1 MAYRE
6 DKDLKFLVN
15 ADDDDLKILVD
26 YLIHDKDGDLRLT
39 EELTNNPNYKE
50 NPDHPS
56 AYWKDI
62 AAELQCYG
70 ANTFAT
76 ILRGGEGVL
85 YREILCDVCDKM
97 KVNYNSKSSVDL
109 IEMNLLQKILID
121 SVEKMDNEQ
130 MKALVRSLDINL
142 NHLTKQAVIA
152 AIQGLI
158 LKGGFTPYK
167 LAVIVANAV
176 AKALLGRGVALA
188 GNAALVKA
196 LAAFAGPIGWAL
208 NGLWIA
214 VDVAG
219 PAYRVT
225 VPAVVQVAYMRAKSC
240 TDTNL
245 PVKQ

>member
-1 MAYRE
+1 MAYR
-6 DKDLKFLVN
+6 DDNDLDFLAT
-15 ADDDDLKILVD
+15 ADDDDLKILMD
-26 YLIHDKDGDLRLT
+26 YLIRDKDGNLRLT
-39 EELTNNPNYKE
+39 EELTSNPNYKA
-50 NPDHPS
+50 NPNHPS
-56 AYWKDI
+56 AFWKDI

-70 ANTFAT
+70 ANTLVT
-76 ILRGGEGVL
+76 MLRGGKGVQ

-97 KVNYNSKSSVDL
+97 NVNYNSKSSLEL

-121 SVEKMDNEQ
+121 SIEEMDNEQ
-130 MKALVRSLDINL
+130 MKALINSLDINV

-158 LKGGFTPYK
+158 LKGGFAPFK

-176 AKALLGRGVALA
+176 AKALLGRGVAVA
-188 GNAALVKA
+188 GNAALTKA
-196 LAAFAGPIGWAL
+196 IAVFAGPIGWAL

-225 VPAVVQVAYMRAKSC
+225 VPAVVQIAYMRAKSY
-240 TDTNL
+240 TNTNL
-245 PVKQ
+245 SAK

>member
-1 MAYRE
+1 MAYRN
-6 DKDLKFLVN
+6 DKDLNFLAN
-15 ADDDDLKILVD
+15 ADDEDLKILVD
-26 YLIHDKDGDLRLT
+26 YLIRDNVGNLRLT

-50 NPDHPS
+50 NPDHPR
-56 AYWKDI
+56 AYWKAI

-109 IEMNLLQKILID
+109 IEINFLKKILTD
-121 SVEKMDNEQ
+121 SVENMDNEQ
-130 MKALVRSLDINL
+130 MKALVESLDINL

-152 AIQGLI
+152 AIQGI
-158 LKGGFTPYK
+158 IFKGEFTSYK

-176 AKALLGRGVALA
+176 TKERLGRGIALA
-188 GNAALVKA
+188 NAALVPV
-196 LAAFAGPIGWAL
+196 LAKFAGPIGWVL

-225 VPAVVQVAYMRAKSC
+225 VPAVIQVAYMRAKSY
-240 TDTNL
+240 TDA
-245 PVKQ
+245 

>member
-1 MAYRE
+1 MAYRV
-6 DKDLKFLVN
+6 DNDLKFLAN
-15 ADDDDLKILVD
+15 ADDEDLKILVD
-26 YLIHDKDGDLRLT
+26 YLIRDKDGSLRLT
-39 EELTNNPNYKE
+39 EELTNNPNYTA

-85 YREILCDVCDKM
+85 YREILCDVCDKI

-130 MKALVRSLDINL
+130 MKALVKSLDINL

-158 LKGGFTPYK
+158 RNAGFTPYK
-167 LAVIVANAV
+167 LAVIIANAV

-196 LAAFAGPIGWAL
+196 LATFAGPIGWAL

-240 TDTNL
+240 TNTNL
-245 PVKQ
+245 SIKQ

>member
-6 DKDLKFLVN
+6 DNDLKFLAN
-15 ADDDDLKILVD
+15 ADEDDLKILVD

-39 EELTNNPNYKE
+39 EELTSNPNYKA

-56 AYWKDI
+56 VFWKDI

-70 ANTFAT
+70 ANTLAT
-76 ILRGGEGVL
+76 MFRGGEGVL
-85 YREILCDVCDKM
+85 YREVLCDVCDKM
-97 KVNYNSKSSVDL
+97 NVNYNSKSSIDI

-121 SVEKMDNEQ
+121 SIENMDDEQ
-130 MKALVRSLDINL
+130 MKALISSLDINL

-158 LKGGFTPYK
+158 LKNGFAPYK
-167 LAVIVANAV
+167 LAVIIANAV
-176 AKALLGRGVALA
+176 AKALLGRGVAVA
-188 GNAALVKA
+188 GNAALTKA
-196 LAAFAGPIGWAL
+196 IAVFAGPIGWAL

-214 VDVAG
+214 VDIAG

-225 VPAVVQVAYMRAKSC
+225 VPAVVQVAYMRTKSHM
-240 TDTNL
+240 N
-245 PVKQ
+245 KIFR

>member
-39 EELTNNPNYKE
+39 EELINNPNYKE

-142 NHLTKQAVIA
+142 NHLTKTFPS
-152 AIQGLI
+152 
-158 LKGGFTPYK
+158 KWYYT
-167 LAVIVANAV
+167 
-176 AKALLGRGVALA
+176 KAGV
-188 GNAALVKA
+188 
-196 LAAFAGPIGWAL
+196 
-208 NGLWIA
+208 
-214 VDVAG
+214 
-219 PAYRVT
+219 
-225 VPAVVQVAYMRAKSC
+225 
-240 TDTNL
+240 
-245 PVKQ
+245 